1 VPITFL
7 LADALDIEPIPLVI
21 IEVVAS
27 NIRGTAILIAD
38 PPNIIIAGA
47 TGLSFDAFIVNL
59 APIAAIALVAITAVL
74 YLSYRPR
81 LRVEP
86 RARRRL
92 MDLDAARLIE
102 DRDELIRT
110 VPLLVATI
118 LVFFLHRALGLEPAT
133 VALAGATAMMLVTRQ
148 PLDEALA
155 GIEWRKLF
163 FFLGRGLF
171 VMVGA
176 LEETGAIRELAD
188 GIATLTDGDRT
199 AELRGIAW
207 ASALGSGLSTT
218 SPSPPRWSPPW
229 SSCRNATPATT
240 PTGGRSRSAPASA
253 ATPG

>member
-1 VPITFL
+1 
-7 LADALDIEPIPLVI
+7 
-21 IEVVAS
+21 
-27 NIRGTAILIAD
+27 
-38 PPNIIIAGA
+38 
-47 TGLSFDAFIVNL
+47 
-59 APIAAIALVAITAVL
+59 
-74 YLSYRPR
+74 
-81 LRVEP
+81 
-86 RARRRL
+86 
-92 MDLDAARLIE
+92 LIE

-110 VPLLVATI
+110 VPILVATI